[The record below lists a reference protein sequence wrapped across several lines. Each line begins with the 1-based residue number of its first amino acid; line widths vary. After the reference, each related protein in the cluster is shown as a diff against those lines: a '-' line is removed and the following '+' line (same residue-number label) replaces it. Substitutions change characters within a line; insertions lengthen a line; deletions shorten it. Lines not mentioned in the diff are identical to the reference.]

1 MKKKGLKV
9 FMTGGANPIF
19 GQCYGLQNEWP
30 TSFPKFSLDI
40 RSKRADKG
48 LEPMKTN
55 YPISSVLIHKTSAL
69 WSVAPEATV
78 FEAIKLMAE
87 KNIGSLLVMSGGTLV
102 GVFTERDYTRKV
114 ALQGKTSK
122 ETRVREIIPREVLTV
137 TPDDTVE
144 DCMRLMT
151 EHRVRHL
158 PVVEGTSVVGII
170 SIGDLVNWIISTQNA
185 AIEQMEQY
193 ISGGVTT

>member
-1 MKKKGLKV
+1 
-9 FMTGGANPIF
+9 
-19 GQCYGLQNEWP
+19 
-30 TSFPKFSLDI
+30 
-40 RSKRADKG
+40 
-48 LEPMKTN
+48 MKTN
-55 YPISSVLIHKTSAL
+55 YPISSVLTHKPSQV
-69 WSVAPEATV
+69 WSVSPDASV

-87 KNIGSLLVMSGGTLV
+87 KNIGSVLVISEGKLA
-102 GVFTERDYTRKV
+102 GVVTERDYTRKI

-122 ETRVREIIPREVLTV
+122 ETRVREIMPRDVITV
-137 TPDDTVE
+137 TPDDSVE

-158 PVVEGTSVVGII
+158 PVVEGANVVGLV

-185 AIEQMEQY
+185 HIEQMEQY